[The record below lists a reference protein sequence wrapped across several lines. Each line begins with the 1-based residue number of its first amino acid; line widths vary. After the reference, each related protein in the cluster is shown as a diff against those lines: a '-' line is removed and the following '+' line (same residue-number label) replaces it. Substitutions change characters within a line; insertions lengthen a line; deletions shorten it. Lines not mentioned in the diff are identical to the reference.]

1 MFSQLVFNQL
11 IKKRENNLISKVIIR
26 ILEILRKLIIKFN
39 GKRLV
44 RYNLNGIDILIP
56 LKHDLPIIKR
66 IFPFYNSNIGRI
78 ARYIK
83 EKYSE
88 FQAVDVG
95 ANIGDTA
102 IIIKSQI
109 DVPILCIEGDVFYFD
124 ILKKNTANLKN
135 IVYENS
141 FVGADEKVKINFI
154 NYKGSARLAVTEKP
168 NQTIELKSLINIV
181 SSYKGFDQIKFL
193 KIDTD
198 GFDCKIIREN
208 VDFIEK
214 FNPVIFFEYDPYF
227 LDLNKDNGL
236 SVFQTLFGLGY
247 NKTIIYTN
255 TGEFLLSLNLGNKQL
270 LEELHLYFSGRK
282 SDMYMDIC
290 VFHSEDN
297 DLAERIRILE
307 MDLFGSYKLFNI

>member
-1 MFSQLVFNQL
+1 MFSQQVFNQL
-11 IKKRENNLISKVIIR
+11 IKKRKKNLISKIIIR
-26 ILEILRKLIIKFN
+26 LLEILRDLLIKFN
-39 GKRLV
+39 SKMLV
-44 RYNLNGIDILIP
+44 RYELDGFDILIP

-66 IFPFYNSNIGRI
+66 IFPFYNSNIGRT
-78 ARYIK
+78 ARYLK

-109 DVPILCIEGDVFYFD
+109 DVPILCVEGDKFYFD
-124 ILKKNTANLKN
+124 LLKKNTANLKY
-135 IVYENS
+135 IVYDNS
-141 FVGADEKVKINFI
+141 FVGTDEKVEINFL
-154 NYKGSARLAVTEKP
+154 NYKGSARLAVNEKP
-168 NQTIELKSLINIV
+168 NQTIEFKSLINIV
-181 SSYKGFDQIKFL
+181 SSYKGFDNIKFL

-214 FNPVIFFEYDPYF
+214 FKPVIFFEYDPYF
-227 LDLNKDNGL
+227 LDLNKENGL
-236 SVFQTLFGLGY
+236 TVFQTLLGLGY
-247 NKTIIYTN
+247 NKAIIYNN
-255 TGEFLLSLNLGNKQL
+255 TGEFLLSLTLSNKQL
-270 LEELHLYFSGRK
+270 LEELHLYYSGRQ
-282 SDMYMDIC
+282 SDMYMEIC